1 MRPSHLSVLAGQVEE
16 LESELRANPRHKA
29 ALTLLVTNLSRRTQ
43 ATQGLLLDVSTTGMR
58 IETTSSFYIGDAVRI
73 DLPNFILLAEVVHYA
88 VISER
93 MEVGV
98 KLFHSLDKDDLE
110 RFLQPL
116 WAEAQSQIS

>member
-1 MRPSHLSVLAGQVEE
+1 MLAEQAEGPDIC
-16 LESELRANPRHKA
+16 LRANPRYKT
-29 ALTLLVTNLSRRTQ
+29 ALAVLVTNLSRATQ

-116 WAEAQSQIS
+116 WAEAESQIS